1 MKEAKSVQDLFSVA
15 GHVALITGGS
25 KGLGRAM
32 ALALAQAGA
41 TTVICSRSKT
51 ECEQVAAEIAGQ
63 TNQKSIG
70 LALNVIN
77 EEEVDGTFAEVVKR
91 FGKLD
96 IVINSAGIN
105 VRGAIEELSQQD
117 FRNVIET
124 NLNGTW
130 LCCRAAARIMKPRR
144 YGSVINLGSALS
156 KVALPGR
163 TAYCASKFGVIGL
176 TQALALEWAESGV
189 RCNAICPGPFLT
201 EMNRPIK
208 EDPARERQVVGQ
220 TALNRW
226 GEMHEITGAALYL
239 ASPASTYVTGS
250 SLSVD
255 AGWTAR

>member
-1 MKEAKSVQDLFSVA
+1 MTAAKSVLDLFRVD
-15 GHVALITGGS
+15 GHVALVTGGS
-25 KGLGRAM
+25 KGLGQAM
-32 ALALAQAGA
+32 AMALAQAGA
-41 TTVICSRSKT
+41 TTVLCSRSKA
-51 ECEQVAAEIAGQ
+51 ECEAAAAEIARA
-63 TNQKSIG
+63 TNKESLG
-70 LALNVIN
+70 LALNVMK
-77 EEEVDGTFAEVVKR
+77 EEEVDRTFARVVER

-96 IVINSAGIN
+96 ILINSAGIN
-105 VRGAIEELSQQD
+105 IRGSIEELSQKD

-124 NLNGTW
+124 NLTGTW
-130 LCCRAAARIMKPRR
+130 LCCRAAARIMKPRK

-208 EDPARERQVVGQ
+208 EDPARERMVVGQ

-226 GEMHEITGAALYL
+226 GELHEITGAALYL